1 VTFIEN
7 SSSRAQRIYSL
18 QNIMNRPSFGPT
30 ILTPPLE
37 IRLVARIHYD
47 EFRKYLTSY
56 LAKGSIFALSSSSHP
71 LLTYFL
77 EPVNPTARKKLVKL
91 THKQFQ
97 ELSTDVYDELIRREN
112 NLETDHGTVA
122 SPSMIFSNSLSISV
136 PFLPPR
142 DDLHPKRN
150 HARQNLATLLTDRFE
165 DLSSEIYYELLR
177 RHPEFKEETSPNTPV
192 SDYDPYTFYASSG
205 RRPSQDT
212 IPTVRSEHQ
221 DLARCPSDASG
232 SDSTGATDPQKVTA
246 TDVPTKSTTVEE
258 NIHIEVSSGH
268 NHINHE
274 KVSFRGPSFDSDRS
288 ARGVGWRVSIARSLK
303 RGATNRSHKPR
314 VNAAN
319 DSKRNAP
326 QRCVHLPPI
335 PFATSHC
342 FIGRCQW
349 NRQTTVAVVA
359 HSNKYRT
366 SAQK

>member
-1 VTFIEN
+1 
-7 SSSRAQRIYSL
+7 
-18 QNIMNRPSFGPT
+18 MNRPSFGPT

-71 LLTYFL
+71 RLTSFL
-77 EPVNPTARKKLVKL
+77 EP
-91 THKQFQ
+91 FQ

-112 NLETDHGTVA
+112 NLETDH
-122 SPSMIFSNSLSISV
+122 V

-258 NIHIEVSSGH
+258 NIHIDVSSGH
-268 NHINHE
+268 NHIHHE

-314 VNAAN
+314 ANAAN

-326 QRCVHLPPI
+326 QRPM
-335 PFATSHC
+335 SMESSN
-342 FIGRCQW
+342 
-349 NRQTTVAVVA
+349 NRGGCCTLQ
-359 HSNKYRT
+359 
-366 SAQK
+366 